1 MQNPNDIIKQPT
13 EHLQEAQDRLFFLAE
28 SAWMCPGGS
37 RDADRLIMTRGASL
51 VISDCKTVLEKVQ
64 RSLDELQQ
72 LHDWQ

>member
-28 SAWMCPGGS
+28 SLDVS
-37 RDADRLIMTRGASL
+37 RRVPDADRLIMTRGASL